1 MARGTRAGM
10 TRITARRA
18 FRPNTALNKVKKQ
31 LAAAQSKS
39 RALRKQ
45 VKAGKGA
52 GATVGAAACVTAGG
66 AAAGAVSVY
75 MPQVVGIST
84 PLVAG
89 AGLVVASAFIRD
101 QKIAG
106 PAACLG
112 SGMLAAWAAGHT
124 ANFVQSSASPA
135 AGPTIVNGG

>member
-1 MARGTRAGM
+1 MARTRAGM

-31 LAAAQSKS
+31 LAAAQAKS
-39 RALRKQ
+39 RSLRKE
-45 VKAGKGA
+45 VKSGKGM
-52 GATVGAAACVTAGG
+52 GNTVGAAACVTAGG

-75 MPQVVGIST
+75 MPQVVGLST

-89 AGLVVASAFIRD
+89 AGLVVASAIIKD
-101 QKIAG
+101 PKIAG

-112 SGMLAAWAAGHT
+112 SGMLAAWAAGQT
-124 ANFVQSSASPA
+124 ANMLSGQATQ
-135 AGPTIVNGG
+135 AGPTIVNGVS